1 MVEEFGGIF
10 LLKEVLISTLFP
22 ESVSD
27 LFFYLEGEN
36 PRKITGISSP
46 KIVSCWFFFFGW
58 LLRPATEVDRSFAR
72 WGEFEEKTQLM
83 VNLLVWGP
91 VVWIRAGIF

>member
-27 LFFYLEGEN
+27 LFFYLEGEK

-46 KIVSCWFFFFGW
+46 KIVSC
-58 LLRPATEVDRSFAR
+58 
-72 WGEFEEKTQLM
+72 
-83 VNLLVWGP
+83 
-91 VVWIRAGIF
+91 